1 MNRTIKKDVNI
12 CSGSDLIDNIDINN
26 LGQEFIDDND
36 IENDNNNIQNNNI
49 DNIIAFQ
56 NNIMNALGGDMDLLI
71 QNLDN
76 LNNLN
81 LPPLHSSTIFQV
93 NEEGIKSHFLNLL
106 NMNDKYFVVLSSKK
120 IKKINNPLKTYF
132 YVSLFDFETME
143 EISKIEL
150 DMFELEEN
158 RNIWVDLINEN
169 EKKLNVIINIS
180 QNNGPVD
187 EKKYF
192 FILNKGE
199 LIEAN

>member
-1 MNRTIKKDVNI
+1 
-12 CSGSDLIDNIDINN
+12 
-26 LGQEFIDDND
+26 
-36 IENDNNNIQNNNI
+36 
-49 DNIIAFQ
+49 
-56 NNIMNALGGDMDLLI
+56 MNALGGDMDLLI